1 MFGQQDA
8 PKVPAINLTLYS
20 RPDCHLCEKMK
31 VTLQRVARRY
41 PFELTEIDVSTN
53 SELEKT
59 YGSEIPVL
67 MIEGQKTAHYYIREE
82 ELLQK
87 LSKYY

>member
-1 MFGQQDA
+1 MFGQQNA
-8 PKVPAINLTLYS
+8 PRAPAINLTLYS
-20 RPDCHLCEKMK
+20 RQDCHLCVKMK
-31 VTLQRVARRY
+31 VTLERVARRY
-41 PFELTEIDVSTN
+41 TYKLTEIDVSTN

-87 LSKYY
+87 LAGYY

>member
-1 MFGQQDA
+1 M
-8 PKVPAINLTLYS
+8 KITL
-20 RPDCHLCEKMK
+20 E
-31 VTLQRVARRY
+31 RVSRRY
-41 PFELTEIDVSTN
+41 PFKLTEIDVSTN

-87 LSKYY
+87 LAEYY

>member
-1 MFGQQDA
+1 MFGQQN
-8 PKVPAINLTLYS
+8 VPRATLINLTLYS

-31 VTLQRVARRY
+31 VTLARVARRY
-41 PFELTEIDVSTN
+41 QFELTEIDISTN
-53 SELEKT
+53 SDLEKA

-67 MIEGQKTAHYYIREE
+67 MIEGQKMAHYYIREE

-87 LSKYY
+87 LAGYY

>member
-1 MFGQQDA
+1 M
-8 PKVPAINLTLYS
+8 KITL
-20 RPDCHLCEKMK
+20 E
-31 VTLQRVARRY
+31 RVSRRY

-87 LSKYY
+87 LSEYY

>member
-31 VTLQRVARRY
+31 VPLQRVAGRY
-41 PFELTEIDVSTN
+41 PFDLTDIDVSTI

-87 LSKYY
+87 LSEYY

>member
-1 MFGQQDA
+1 M
-8 PKVPAINLTLYS
+8 KITL
-20 RPDCHLCEKMK
+20 E
-31 VTLQRVARRY
+31 RVSRRY

-87 LSKYY
+87 LSEYYSWNKTGAATRASRVYYPRFRKSTTLP